1 MGLAEMRRG
10 VFFNSMKRG
19 QGMPAF
25 MFEKIS
31 PPVQQ
36 GVISPV
42 AIKEPRGVIVQM
54 IDRLTEGRLQREAR
68 RARFEAGFTE
78 ADITPSRT
86 RGE

>member
-1 MGLAEMRRG
+1 
-10 VFFNSMKRG
+10 
-19 QGMPAF
+19 MPAF
-25 MFEKIS
+25 MFEKIL
-31 PPVQQ
+31 PPARPGTIPQVT
-36 GVISPV
+36 
-42 AIKEPRGVIVQM
+42 IKEPRGVIVQM